1 MMDNTPNQYI
11 YTRVTLAQR
20 SKVAHKKSVRIQHVR
35 IYLRVDYTRRQR
47 HYVREYPLRRL
58 FSLFLRAESFFFFFP
73 FGGGWRTFISSFF
86 FFLNV
91 SFNPTLFLSAGTLP
105 TGAARMKPDP
115 PPAIVAISFEIV
127 RIQNKKVPGNV
138 NFFSM

>member
-1 MMDNTPNQYI
+1 MYVYTLELIILGDN
-11 YTRVTLAQR
+11 VTMCAN
-20 SKVAHKKSVRIQHVR
+20 IPCGG
-35 IYLRVDYTRRQR
+35 Y
-47 HYVREYPLRRL
+47 
-58 FSLFLRAESFFFFFP
+58 SLSLSFFTSREFFGFFFP

-138 NFFSM
+138 NFFFHVNFGLYFFIFYYVVVSTYVNS